1 MASTLLEQTR
11 ESHEECERLERFV
24 VGDMKADAITHKQR
38 LRQGHRVSRALD
50 AMVVTTKRLRSLYKD
65 HDRAMA
71 EELVSFGELPAG
83 GTKDDA
89 IDPGETIGGDREDE
103 NFGNAAAGDSK
114 NNTAFAAF
122 HDRISEIRTYHE
134 QQPGMFAPSCSQFL
148 VPFKDDVELKFSG
161 EESNG
166 RFLDVHAFH
175 GTFQNASFGET
186 NCSYVEFLADVGCA
200 QMRQVPRSKKFAQA
214 YREYLAQLKAY
225 LTRFAENTQP
235 LSFRER
241 DDASDSDFDQKWQ
254 EGQIAG
260 WEDRGIGAGA
270 GGVDDPKESGAV
282 SSVLDDLRLCATLAD
297 VQRRFA
303 DPVDVTSSLK
313 TLGLKQGGTQTQKL
327 ERLFAVRHVS
337 HETYPNGVDA
347 KLFAK
352 GFAVARVDAKK
363 AEEKAKAVARV
374 EHGIDE
380 LLTGT
385 LKLVLQNTKA
395 MIEKKQTLTA
405 AELEQDALEDS
416 DFVESEDD
424 DDGGTDFVNN
434 PLKLPLGFDG
444 KPIPYWLYK
453 LHGLNVQFTCEICG
467 NATYWGRRAYETH
480 FKESRHQHGMR
491 CLKIPNTRAFAEI
504 TTIAEALALHK
515 SLESKDSNKW
525 DKQTDEEYEDADGN
539 VYNRKTFE
547 DLKRQGLI

>member
-24 VGDMKADAITHKQR
+24 VGDVKADAITHKQR

-103 NFGNAAAGDSK
+103 NFGNAAAGDGK

-424 DDGGTDFVNN
+424 DDGGTDF
-434 PLKLPLGFDG
+434 G
-444 KPIPYWLYK
+444 
-453 LHGLNVQFTCEICG
+453 
-467 NATYWGRRAYETH
+467 TY
-480 FKESRHQHGMR
+480 F
-491 CLKIPNTRAFAEI
+491 PI
-504 TTIAEALALHK
+504 TTLRASLIAHTRPASRSITTRSAHSRRTVTSTVYVIPWSTGPTL
-515 SLESKDSNKW
+515 SNPGYTHGRE
-525 DKQTDEEYEDADGN
+525 TD
-539 VYNRKTFE
+539 
-547 DLKRQGLI
+547 

>member
-1 MASTLLEQTR
+1 
-11 ESHEECERLERFV
+11 
-24 VGDMKADAITHKQR
+24 
-38 LRQGHRVSRALD
+38 
-50 AMVVTTKRLRSLYKD
+50 
-65 HDRAMA
+65 
-71 EELVSFGELPAG
+71 
-83 GTKDDA
+83 
-89 IDPGETIGGDREDE
+89 
-103 NFGNAAAGDSK
+103 
-114 NNTAFAAF
+114 
-122 HDRISEIRTYHE
+122 
-134 QQPGMFAPSCSQFL
+134 
-148 VPFKDDVELKFSG
+148 
-161 EESNG
+161 
-166 RFLDVHAFH
+166 
-175 GTFQNASFGET
+175 
-186 NCSYVEFLADVGCA
+186 
-200 QMRQVPRSKKFAQA
+200 
-214 YREYLAQLKAY
+214 
-225 LTRFAENTQP
+225 
-235 LSFRER
+235 
-241 DDASDSDFDQKWQ
+241 
-254 EGQIAG
+254 
-260 WEDRGIGAGA
+260 
-270 GGVDDPKESGAV
+270 V

-424 DDGGTDFVNN
+424 DDGGTDFGTYFPITTLRASLIAHTRPASRSITTRSAHSRRTVTSTVYVIPWSTGPTLSN
-434 PLKLPLGFDG
+434 PG
-444 KPIPYWLYK
+444 YT
-453 LHGLNVQFTCEICG
+453 HGRETDWPFLFSLSEQPPETPPGV
-467 NATYWGRRAYETH
+467 RRETH
-480 FKESRHQHGMR
+480 SVLAVQTARPERPVYVWDLRERDVLGKKSVRNTLQGIETPTRHALFEDPKHESVRGGAFLFPTVSLSLFLCFGTLSLLGYDGITHWARTLLDDAHALGPRKPVTWPAKETRRDLFETIGCFGFWSFFKFNFVFHRLTFPLPYPPQ
-491 CLKIPNTRAFAEI
+491 I